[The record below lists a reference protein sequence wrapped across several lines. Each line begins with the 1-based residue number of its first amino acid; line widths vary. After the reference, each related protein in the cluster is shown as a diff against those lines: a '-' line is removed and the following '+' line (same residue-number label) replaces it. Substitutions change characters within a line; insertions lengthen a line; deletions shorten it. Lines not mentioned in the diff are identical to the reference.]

1 MAGSDDQDVGVC
13 RTPTILL
20 INPNELHDLQKR
32 EEIKL
37 IFFSWF
43 RLALR
48 FNAAQASIL
57 LPAADL

>member
-1 MAGSDDQDVGVC
+1 MAGSEDQDVGVC
-13 RTPTILL
+13 HTPTTLL
-20 INPNELHDLQKR
+20 IKPNKSHDLQKR
-32 EEIKL
+32 EEMKL
-37 IFFSWF
+37 LLFFWF